1 MKKVIFP
8 LGILFLFACSKT
20 SVPATPPTP
29 VVQEEAI
36 KFTTN
41 LDTGTYN
48 TSDTLPLVITVSSK
62 LPSTGVI
69 YSVTTMWTDSSKQ
82 IFKLDT
88 SLLQSSLSLNIP
100 GLKKSGSYALSI
112 SVTSK
117 STITNTLNKSIS
129 VVNNP
134 LGWFQGYKVNSNAKQ
149 LGRNYWGNITISAE
163 LMLSVFQTSLKAI
176 TGHTEIET
184 ESVSFGDFNLDGY
197 IDIFNAGG
205 SHNGPFTGFTFLMWN
220 PLTKIF
226 EQKNLFNDKSFAIIG
241 GNPTTIIP
249 YYLNDDNYV
258 DFIIFDSGDEDIP
271 NSPNE
276 PVRYVLSDGKGGY
289 DLKSIETNES
299 EPDHGHRKAG
309 GDIGDI
315 DGDGIPDMVIPCNSL
330 LYIYKG
336 IKDYP
341 YFTTTNRIKY
351 IESSWS
357 RIANLNNKYDI
368 VASEFTNQVF
378 GVKIIDFDKDGKNDI
393 ITIGKEDS
401 TGLRQRILL
410 NTGGSWG
417 SNFSKL
423 NLVKL
428 PERIAGKNYEVQDN
442 YIVDIDNDGD
452 YDIIELG
459 HELNFTNWS
468 LYNYKQNSINNYQVS
483 DIDVNVH
490 SASKLIYNDYNNDGI
505 KDIGFRESMGD
516 IKIPKAS
523 NSIYNKKVYI
533 KEGNSFVKKSIYD
546 FDLYAKSIAE
556 KYIK

>member
-1 MKKVIFP
+1 MKFKY
-8 LGILFLFACSKT
+8 LFLLLFVT
-20 SVPATPPTP
+20 SCTKN
-29 VVQEEAI
+29 VV
-36 KFTTN
+36 KVNDN
-41 LDTGTYN
+41 LIVKNKIVTDT
-48 TSDTLPLVITVSSK
+48 VKKI
-62 LPSTGVI
+62 
-69 YSVTTMWTDSSKQ
+69 
-82 IFKLDT
+82 DT
-88 SLLQSSLSLNIP
+88 SIFN
-100 GLKKSGSYALSI
+100 GY
-112 SVTSK
+112 
-117 STITNTLNKSIS
+117 
-129 VVNNP
+129 VVN
-134 LGWFQGYKVNSNAKQ
+134 QNAKQ
-149 LGRNYWGNITISAE
+149 LGRDYWENITIPAD
-163 LMLSVFQTSLKAI
+163 LMLSVFQTSLKSN

-205 SHNGPFTGFTFLMWN
+205 SHNGPFTGFAFLIWS
-220 PLTKIF
+220 PISKIF
-226 EQKNLFNDKSFAIIG
+226 EQKNLFNDKSFKTIG
-241 GNPTTIIP
+241 GNPGKIIP
-249 YYLNDDNYV
+249 LYLNDDDYV
-258 DFIIFDSGDEDIP
+258 DFIIFDGGDEDLP
-271 NSPNE
+271 NRNPPNE
-276 PVRYVLSDGKGGY
+276 PIRYVLSDGKGGY

-299 EPDHGHRKAG
+299 ESDHGHRKAS

-315 DGDGIPDMVIPCNSL
+315 DGDGIPDIVIPCNSL

-351 IESSWS
+351 IESGWSW
-357 RIANLNNKYDI
+357 IANLNNKYDI

-417 SNFSKL
+417 SNFSKQ
-423 NLVKL
+423 NIVKL
-428 PERIAGKNYEVQDN
+428 PEHITGKNYEVQDN
-442 YIVDIDNDGD
+442 HIVDIDNDGD
-452 YDIIELG
+452 YDIITLG
-459 HELNFTNWS
+459 HDTKFDNWS
-468 LYNYKQNSINNYQVS
+468 LNIYKQNSINNYQVS
-483 DIDVNVH
+483 DIDVNIH

-546 FDLYAKSIAE
+546 FDNYAKEIRD
-556 KYIK
+556 KYFITN

>member
-1 MKKVIFP
+1 MKNVYY
-8 LGILFLFACSKT
+8 LLFLFLFSCK
-20 SVPATPPTP
+20 
-29 VVQEEAI
+29 
-36 KFTTN
+36 K
-41 LDTGTYN
+41 D
-48 TSDTLPLVITVSSK
+48 VITTVVV
-62 LPSTGVI
+62 PPIENTVI
-69 YSVTTMWTDSSKQ
+69 K
-82 IFKLDT
+82 KDT
-88 SLLQSSLSLNIP
+88 
-100 GLKKSGSYALSI
+100 
-112 SVTSK
+112 
-117 STITNTLNKSIS
+117 
-129 VVNNP
+129 VNV
-134 LGWFQGYKVNSNAKQ
+134 FTGYKVNSNAKQ
-149 LGRNYWGNITISAE
+149 LGRNYWENITITSE
-163 LMLSVFQTSLKAI
+163 LMLSVFQMPILTN
-176 TGHTEIET
+176 TEIET

-205 SHNGPFTGFTFLMWN
+205 SHNGPFTGFAFLIWN
-220 PLTKIF
+220 STSKIF
-226 EQKNLFNDKSFAIIG
+226 EQKNLFNDKSFKTIG
-241 GNPTTIIP
+241 GNPGKIIP
-249 YYLNDDNYV
+249 LYLNDDDYV
-258 DFIIFDSGDEDIP
+258 DFLIFDGGDEDLP
-271 NSPNE
+271 NRNPPNE
-276 PVRYVLSDGKGGY
+276 PIRYVLSDGKGGY

-299 EPDHGHRKAG
+299 EPDHGHRKAN

-357 RIANLNNKYDI
+357 WIANLNNKYDI

-417 SNFSKL
+417 GNFSKQ
-423 NLVKL
+423 NIVKL
-428 PERIAGKNYEVQDN
+428 PEHITGKNYEVQDN

-452 YDIIELG
+452 YDIIALG
-459 HELNFTNWS
+459 HDLNFTNWS

-483 DIDVNVH
+483 DIDVNIH

-533 KEGNSFVKKSIYD
+533 KEGDTWRIYPMYD
-546 FDLYAKSIAE
+546 FDNYAKEIRD
-556 KYIK
+556 KYFITN

>member
-1 MKKVIFP
+1 M
-8 LGILFLFACSKT
+8 
-20 SVPATPPTP
+20 
-29 VVQEEAI
+29 
-36 KFTTN
+36 
-41 LDTGTYN
+41 
-48 TSDTLPLVITVSSK
+48 
-62 LPSTGVI
+62 
-69 YSVTTMWTDSSKQ
+69 
-82 IFKLDT
+82 
-88 SLLQSSLSLNIP
+88 
-100 GLKKSGSYALSI
+100 
-112 SVTSK
+112 
-117 STITNTLNKSIS
+117 
-129 VVNNP
+129 
-134 LGWFQGYKVNSNAKQ
+134 GYKVNPNAKQ
-149 LGRNYWGNITISAE
+149 LGRNYWENIPIPAD
-163 LMLSVFQTSLKAI
+163 LMLSVFQSPILTN
-176 TGHTEIET
+176 TEIET

-205 SHNGPFTGFTFLMWN
+205 SYNGPFTGFAFLIWN
-220 PLTKIF
+220 PTSKIF
-226 EQKNLFNDKSFAIIG
+226 EQKNLFNNKSFAIIG

-258 DFIIFDSGDEDIP
+258 DFIIFDNGDEGIP

-276 PVRYVLSDGKGGY
+276 PVRYVLSDSKGGY

-299 EPDHGHRKAG
+299 EPDYGHRKNG

-315 DGDGIPDMVIPCNSL
+315 DGDGIPDIVIPCNSL

-410 NTGGSWG
+410 NTSGSWG

-423 NLVKL
+423 NIVKL
-428 PERIAGKNYEVQDN
+428 PEHIVGKNYEVQDN
-442 YIVDIDNDGD
+442 YIVDIDNDED
-452 YDIIELG
+452 YDIINLG
-459 HELNFTNWS
+459 HDTKFDNWS
-468 LYNYKQNSINNYQVS
+468 LNIYKQNSINSYQVLNV
-483 DIDVNVH
+483 DVNIH
-490 SASKLIYNDYNNDGI
+490 GASKLIYQDYNNDGM
-505 KDIGFRESMGD
+505 KDIGFQESMGD
-516 IKIPKAS
+516 IKIPKVS

-533 KEGNSFVKKSIYD
+533 KEGNSFIKKSIYD
-546 FDLYAKSIAE
+546 FDNYAKEIRD
-556 KYIK
+556 KYFITN

>member
-1 MKKVIFP
+1 MKNVYY
-8 LGILFLFACSKT
+8 LLFLFLFSCK
-20 SVPATPPTP
+20 
-29 VVQEEAI
+29 
-36 KFTTN
+36 K
-41 LDTGTYN
+41 D
-48 TSDTLPLVITVSSK
+48 VITTVVV
-62 LPSTGVI
+62 PPIDNTVI
-69 YSVTTMWTDSSKQ
+69 K
-82 IFKLDT
+82 KDT
-88 SLLQSSLSLNIP
+88 
-100 GLKKSGSYALSI
+100 
-112 SVTSK
+112 
-117 STITNTLNKSIS
+117 
-129 VVNNP
+129 VNV
-134 LGWFQGYKVNSNAKQ
+134 FTGYKVSSDAKQ
-149 LGRNYWGNITISAE
+149 LGRDYWENITIPTE
-163 LMLSVFQTSLKAI
+163 LMLSVFQSPILTN
-176 TGHTEIET
+176 TEIET
-184 ESVSFGDFNLDGY
+184 EAISFGDFNLDGY
-197 IDIFNAGG
+197 IDIFNTGG
-205 SHNGPFTGFTFLMWN
+205 SHNGPYTGFTFLIWDS
-220 PLTKIF
+220 TSKIF
-226 EQKNLFNDKSFAIIG
+226 EQKNLFNDKTFKTIG
-241 GNPTTIIP
+241 GNPNKIIP
-249 YYLNDDNYV
+249 FYLNDDNYV
-258 DFIIFDSGDEDIP
+258 DFIIFDNGDEDIP

-299 EPDHGHRKAG
+299 EPDYGHRKFG
-309 GDIGDI
+309 GDVGDI
-315 DGDGIPDMVIPCNSL
+315 DGDGIPDLVIPCNSL

-336 IKDYP
+336 IKNYP

-351 IESSWS
+351 IESGWSW
-357 RIANLNNKYDI
+357 IANLNNKYDI

-410 NTGGSWG
+410 NTSGSWG

-423 NLVKL
+423 NIVKL

-533 KEGNSFVKKSIYD
+533 KEGNSFIKKSIYD
-546 FDLYAKSIAE
+546 FDNYAKEIRD
-556 KYIK
+556 KYFITN